1 MAPDALFK
9 CKHCVFR
16 YVIRTLIF
24 PASSTDGEEIMAD
37 IAETRAAPARHST
50 AGALASLSLAMLVS
64 SLATSIANVAL
75 PTLSVAFAASFPSV
89 QWVVLAYLLAI
100 TALIVSVGRLGDL
113 VGRRPLLI
121 VGLALFSAASF
132 AAALAPSL
140 ALLIAARAV
149 QGLGAAVMMALTI
162 AFVGETVSKQR
173 TGSAMGLLGTM
184 SAIGTALGPSLGG
197 VLIAALGWRSIF
209 LVNAVLGAVALLA
222 AWRFLPGDKV
232 AMRASEA
239 ARVDRK
245 EAKGAARFDML
256 GTLLLAA
263 TLAAYA
269 LAMTMGRGHFG
280 GLNMALLGAAIAGAA
295 LFFVAEAEVA
305 SPLVKLALLR
315 DPVLA
320 PSLGMNALV
329 STVMMATLVVGP
341 FFLSRALG
349 LGDAATGA
357 VLSIGP
363 VVSAFCG
370 IIAGRVVDRL
380 GAAAMVVAGL
390 VLMVAGCVALAMLP
404 GVFGVVGYAA
414 AIILLT
420 PGYQL
425 FQAANNT
432 AVMADVDTSERG
444 VVSGM
449 LSLSRNLGLVTGTA
463 VMGAVFAFAVG
474 TGDVAGA
481 GAEAVA
487 HGMRFTFGLAAGLV
501 LVAVLLA
508 VLRLPANR
516 NV

>member
-1 MAPDALFK
+1 
-9 CKHCVFR
+9 
-16 YVIRTLIF
+16 
-24 PASSTDGEEIMAD
+24 MAD
-37 IAETRAAPARHST
+37 IAETRGAPRSHST
-50 AGALASLSLAMLVS
+50 AWALASLSLAMLVS

-75 PTLSVAFAASFPSV
+75 PTLSMAFAASFAAV
-89 QWVVLAYLLAI
+89 QWVVLAYLLTI
-100 TALIVSVGRLGDL
+100 TALIVSVGRVGDL

-140 ALLIAARAV
+140 AVLIAARAA

-162 AFVGETVSKQR
+162 AFVGETVPKQR

-209 LVNAVLGAVALLA
+209 LVNAGLGTVALLA
-222 AWRFLPGDKV
+222 AWRFLPAAMPAGDPARIV
-232 AMRASEA
+232 RRAATASN
-239 ARVDRK
+239 
-245 EAKGAARFDML
+245 RFDTL

-269 LAMTMGRGHFG
+269 LSMTMGRGHFG
-280 GLNMALLGAAIAGAA
+280 GLNVALLGIALVGAG
-295 LFFVAEAEVA
+295 LFVSVEAKVA
-305 SPLVKLALLR
+305 SPLIKPALLR

-320 PSLGMNALV
+320 PSLAMNALV

-349 LGDAATGA
+349 LGEAATGA

-363 VVSAFCG
+363 VISAFCG
-370 IIAGRVVDRL
+370 VIAGRVVDRF

-390 VLMVAGCVALAMLP
+390 ALMAAGCAALAALPGLFGVAGYV
-404 GVFGVVGYAA
+404 A

-432 AVMADVDTSERG
+432 AVMADVDQNERG
-444 VVSGM
+444 LVSGM
-449 LSLSRNLGLVTGTA
+449 LSLSRNLGLVSGTA

-474 TGDVAGA
+474 AKDVASAPPGA
-481 GAEAVA
+481 AAHGAE
-487 HGMRFTFGLAAGLV
+487 MTFAIAAGLV
-501 LVAVLLA
+501 AAAIAIALLGNWSA
-508 VLRLPANR
+508 RRSA
-516 NV
+516 

>member
-1 MAPDALFK
+1 MLRLPPCRPRAYLP
-9 CKHCVFR
+9 R
-16 YVIRTLIF
+16 QI
-24 PASSTDGEEIMAD
+24 TDGEEIMAD
-37 IAETRAAPARHST
+37 IAETRAAPASHSM
-50 AGALASLSLAMLVS
+50 AGALASLSLAMLIS
-64 SLATSIANVAL
+64 SLSTSIANVAL
-75 PTLSVAFAASFPSV
+75 PTLSVAFAASFPAV

-113 VGRRPLLI
+113 VGRRLLLI
-121 VGLALFSAASF
+121 AGLALFSAASL

-140 ALLIAARAV
+140 ALLVAARAV

-162 AFVGETVSKQR
+162 AFVGETVPKER

-209 LVNAVLGAVALLA
+209 LLSAALGVVALLA
-222 AWRFLPGDKV
+222 AWRFLPGDK
-232 AMRASEA
+232 
-239 ARVDRK
+239 
-245 EAKGAARFDML
+245 GAVRREERRRFDML
-256 GTLLLAA
+256 GTLLLAV
-263 TLAAYA
+263 TLVCYA

-280 GLNMALLGAAIAGAA
+280 RPNVALLGTAVAGAA
-295 LFFVAEAEVA
+295 LFVVVEAKVA

-320 PSLGMNALV
+320 PSLAMNVLV

-349 LGDAATGA
+349 LSEAATGA

-363 VVSAFCG
+363 VVSALCG

-380 GAAAMVVAGL
+380 GAAAMVIAGL
-390 VLMVAGCVALAMLP
+390 VLMVAGCAALGLLP
-404 GVFGVVGYAA
+404 GLFGVAGYAA

-432 AVMADVDTSERG
+432 AVMADVDNSERG

-474 TGDVAGA
+474 SRDVAGA
-481 GAEAVA
+481 AAEAVA
-487 HGMRFTFGLAAGLV
+487 QGMRFTFGIAAGLV
-501 LVAVLLA
+501 LAAVLLA
-508 VLRLPANR
+508 VLPAKR
-516 NV
+516 AA

>member
-1 MAPDALFK
+1 
-9 CKHCVFR
+9 
-16 YVIRTLIF
+16 
-24 PASSTDGEEIMAD
+24 MAD
-37 IAETRAAPARHST
+37 IAETRAARLRHST

-64 SLATSIANVAL
+64 SLGTSIANVAL
-75 PTLSVAFAASFPSV
+75 PTLSVALAASFAAV

-100 TALIVSVGRLGDL
+100 TMLIVSVGRLGDL

-121 VGLALFSAASF
+121 AGLALFSAASF
-132 AAALAPSL
+132 AASLAPSL

-162 AFVGETVSKQR
+162 AFVGETVPKER

-197 VLIAALGWRSIF
+197 VLVAALGWRSIF
-209 LVNAVLGAVALLA
+209 LVSAGLGAVALLA
-222 AWRFLPGDKV
+222 AWRFLPAGEAT
-232 AMRASEA
+232 AMRAFHGEA
-239 ARVDRK
+239 R
-245 EAKGAARFDML
+245 GRFDTL
-256 GTLLLAA
+256 GTLLFAA

-269 LAMTMGRGHFG
+269 LSMTMGRGHFG
-280 GLNMALLGAAIAGAA
+280 GLNVALLGGAIVGAA
-295 LFFVAEAEVA
+295 LFIVAEARVA

-320 PSLGMNALV
+320 PGLAMNALV
-329 STVMMATLVVGP
+329 STVMMATLIVGP

-349 LGDAATGA
+349 LGAATTGA

-363 VVSAFCG
+363 VVSALCG
-370 IIAGRVVDRL
+370 VIAGRVVDRL

-390 VLMVAGCVALAMLP
+390 IVMVAGCVALAALP
-404 GVFGVVGYAA
+404 GLFGVAGYAA

-432 AVMADVDTSERG
+432 AVMADVDRSERG

-463 VMGAVFAFAVG
+463 VMGALFAFAMG
-474 TGDVAGA
+474 TGNVAA
-481 GAEAVA
+481 AAPAAVA
-487 HGMRFTFGLAAGLV
+487 HGMEFTFVIAAGLV
-501 LVAVLLA
+501 LVATVIA
-508 VLRLPANR
+508 VAGGWRRGRSA
-516 NV
+516 

>member
-1 MAPDALFK
+1 M
-9 CKHCVFR
+9 
-16 YVIRTLIF
+16 F
-24 PASSTDGEEIMAD
+24 PASSTDGEEIMVD
-37 IAETRAAPARHST
+37 IAETRAAPLRHST
-50 AGALASLSLAMLVS
+50 AGALAGLSLAMLVS
-64 SLATSIANVAL
+64 SLGTSIANVAL
-75 PTLSVAFAASFPSV
+75 PTLSAAFAASFPAV

-100 TALIVSVGRLGDL
+100 TALIVSVGHLGDV
-113 VGRRPLLI
+113 VGRRLLLI
-121 VGLALFSAASF
+121 AGLTLFSAASF

-140 ALLIAARAV
+140 AMLIAARAV

-162 AFVGETVSKQR
+162 ALVGETVPKQR

-197 VLIAALGWRSIF
+197 VLIAAFGWRSIF
-209 LVNAVLGAVALLA
+209 LVNAALGAVALLA
-222 AWRFLPGDKV
+222 AWCFLPGDKGPGID
-232 AMRASEA
+232 RA
-239 ARVDRK
+239 

-269 LAMTMGRGHFG
+269 LAMTMGRGHMG
-280 GLNMALLGAAIAGAA
+280 GLNMALLGGAVVGA
-295 LFFVAEAEVA
+295 VLFVVAEAKVA

-320 PSLGMNALV
+320 PSLAMNALV

-357 VLSIGP
+357 VMSIGP

-380 GAAAMVVAGL
+380 GAAAMVMAGL
-390 VLMVAGCVALAMLP
+390 VLMVAGCVALAVLP

-432 AVMADVDTSERG
+432 AVMADVDRSERG

-474 TGDVAGA
+474 TKDVATA
-481 GAEAVA
+481 APAAVA
-487 HGMRFTFGLAAGLV
+487 GGMGFTFAAATGLV
-501 LVAVLLA
+501 ALA
-508 VLRLPANR
+508 VAIAVAGRRGRIA
-516 NV
+516 

>member
-1 MAPDALFK
+1 
-9 CKHCVFR
+9 
-16 YVIRTLIF
+16 
-24 PASSTDGEEIMAD
+24 MAD
-37 IAETRAAPARHST
+37 IAETRAVPARHST
-50 AGALASLSLAMLVS
+50 TGALASLSLAMLIS
-64 SLATSIANVAL
+64 SLSTSIANVAL
-75 PTLSVAFAASFPSV
+75 PTLSLAFAASFPAV

-113 VGRRPLLI
+113 VGRRLLLI
-121 VGLALFSAASF
+121 AGLALFSAASF

-162 AFVGETVSKQR
+162 AFVGETVPKER

-197 VLIAALGWRSIF
+197 LLIAAFGWRSIF
-209 LVNAVLGAVALLA
+209 LASAALGVVAVLA
-222 AWRFLPGDKV
+222 AWRFLPT
-232 AMRASEA
+232 AMPASEA
-239 ARVDRK
+239 AGIVRRAMPAV
-245 EAKGAARFDML
+245 EAAGIVRRTASAKTRFDTL

-280 GLNMALLGAAIAGAA
+280 GLNVALLGMALAGAA
-295 LFFVAEAEVA
+295 LFVAAEARVA

-320 PSLGMNALV
+320 PSLAMNALV
-329 STVMMATLVVGP
+329 STVMMATLVAGP

-349 LGDAATGA
+349 LSEAATGA

-370 IIAGRVVDRL
+370 VIAGRVVDRL
-380 GAAAMVVAGL
+380 GAAAMVITGL
-390 VLMVAGCVALAMLP
+390 VLMVAGCAALAVLP
-404 GVFGVVGYAA
+404 GLFGVAGYAA
-414 AIILLT
+414 AVIVLT

-432 AVMADVDTSERG
+432 AVMADVDSNERG

-474 TGDVAGA
+474 TKDVAA
-481 GAEAVA
+481 AAPAAVA
-487 HGMRFTFGLAAGLV
+487 GGMGLTFAVAAGLV
-501 LVAVLLA
+501 GLAVLLA
-508 VLRLPANR
+508 IPSLSAKRAA
-516 NV
+516 

>member
-1 MAPDALFK
+1 
-9 CKHCVFR
+9 
-16 YVIRTLIF
+16 
-24 PASSTDGEEIMAD
+24 MAD
-37 IAETRAAPARHST
+37 IAETRAVPARHST
-50 AGALASLSLAMLVS
+50 TGALVSLSLAMLIS
-64 SLATSIANVAL
+64 SLSTSIANVAL
-75 PTLSVAFAASFPSV
+75 PTLSLAFAASFPAV

-113 VGRRPLLI
+113 VGRRLLLI
-121 VGLALFSAASF
+121 AGLALFSAASL

-162 AFVGETVSKQR
+162 AFIGETVPKER

-197 VLIAALGWRSIF
+197 VLIAAFGWRSIF
-209 LVNAVLGAVALLA
+209 LVSAALGVVAVLA
-222 AWRFLPGDKV
+222 AWRFLPAG
-232 AMRASEA
+232 EA
-239 ARVDRK
+239 AGI
-245 EAKGAARFDML
+245 GAARGQARARFDML

-269 LAMTMGRGHFG
+269 LAMTIAHGHFG
-280 GLNMALLGAAIAGAA
+280 GLNLALLGMALTGAA
-295 LFFVAEAEVA
+295 LFVAAEARVA

-320 PSLGMNALV
+320 PSLAMNALV

-349 LGDAATGA
+349 LSEAATGA

-370 IIAGRVVDRL
+370 VIAGRVVDRL
-380 GAAAMVVAGL
+380 GAAAMVITGL
-390 VLMVAGCVALAMLP
+390 VLMVAGCAALAVLP
-404 GVFGVVGYAA
+404 GLFGVAGYAA
-414 AIILLT
+414 AVIVLT

-432 AVMADVDTSERG
+432 AVMADVDNNERG

-474 TGDVAGA
+474 TKDVAA
-481 GAEAVA
+481 AAPAAVA
-487 HGMRFTFGLAAGLV
+487 GGMGLTFAVAAGLV
-501 LVAVLLA
+501 VLAVLLA
-508 VLRLPANR
+508 IPSLSAKRAA
-516 NV
+516 

>member
-1 MAPDALFK
+1 
-9 CKHCVFR
+9 
-16 YVIRTLIF
+16 
-24 PASSTDGEEIMAD
+24 MAD
-37 IAETRAAPARHST
+37 IAQTRAAPLRHST

-64 SLATSIANVAL
+64 SLGTSIANVAL
-75 PTLSVAFAASFPSV
+75 PTLSVAFAASFAAV

-100 TALIVSVGRLGDL
+100 TMLIVSVGRLGDL

-121 VGLALFSAASF
+121 AGLALFSAASF
-132 AAALAPSL
+132 AAAFAPSL
-140 ALLIAARAV
+140 ALLIAARAA

-162 AFVGETVSKQR
+162 AFVGETVPKER

-209 LVNAVLGAVALLA
+209 LVNAGLGAVALLA
-222 AWRFLPGDKV
+222 AWRFLPAGGAT
-232 AMRASEA
+232 AMRAFHGEA
-239 ARVDRK
+239 R
-245 EAKGAARFDML
+245 GRFDTL
-256 GTLLLAA
+256 GMLLLAA

-269 LAMTMGRGHFG
+269 LSMTMGRGHFG
-280 GLNMALLGAAIAGAA
+280 GLNVALLSGTIVGAV
-295 LFFVAEAEVA
+295 LFVVAEARVA

-320 PSLGMNALV
+320 PSLAMNALV
-329 STVMMATLVVGP
+329 STVIMATLVVGP

-349 LGDAATGA
+349 LGDATTGA

-363 VVSAFCG
+363 VVSALCG
-370 IIAGRVVDRL
+370 VIAGRIVDRL

-390 VLMVAGCVALAMLP
+390 ILMVAGCVALAALP
-404 GVFGVVGYAA
+404 GLFGVAGYAA

-432 AVMADVDTSERG
+432 AVMADVDRSERG

-463 VMGAVFAFAVG
+463 VMGALFAFAMG
-474 TGDVAGA
+474 TGNVAA
-481 GAEAVA
+481 AAPAAVA
-487 HGMRFTFGLAAGLV
+487 HGMEFTFVIAAGLM
-501 LVAVLLA
+501 LVATVIA
-508 VLRLPANR
+508 VAGDWRR
-516 NV
+516 RRSV

>member
-1 MAPDALFK
+1 
-9 CKHCVFR
+9 
-16 YVIRTLIF
+16 
-24 PASSTDGEEIMAD
+24 
-37 IAETRAAPARHST
+37 
-50 AGALASLSLAMLVS
+50 MLVS

-75 PTLSVAFAASFPSV
+75 PTLSVAFAASFAAV
-89 QWVVLAYLLAI
+89 QWVVLAYLLTI
-100 TALIVSVGRLGDL
+100 TALIVSIGRLGDL
-113 VGRRPLLI
+113 VGGRPLLI
-121 VGLALFSAASF
+121 VGLALFGAASL

-140 ALLIAARAV
+140 ALLIAARAA

-162 AFVGETVSKQR
+162 AFVGETVPKER

-197 VLIAALGWRSIF
+197 VLITALGWRSIF
-209 LVNAVLGAVALLA
+209 LVNAGLGVVALLA
-222 AWRFLPGDKV
+222 AWRFLPV
-232 AMRASEA
+232 AMPAGEA
-239 ARVDRK
+239 ARIVRR
-245 EAKGAARFDML
+245 AATARIRFDML

-263 TLAAYA
+263 TLVAYA
-269 LAMTMGRGHFG
+269 LSMTMGRSHFG
-280 GLNMALLGAAIAGAA
+280 GLNMALLGMAIVGAA
-295 LFFVAEAEVA
+295 LFVLVEAKVA

-320 PSLGMNALV
+320 PSLAMNVLV

-349 LGDAATGA
+349 LSEAATGA

-363 VVSAFCG
+363 VVSALWG
-370 IIAGRVVDRL
+370 VIAGRIVDRL

-390 VLMVAGCVALAMLP
+390 ALMAAGCVALAALP
-404 GVFGVVGYAA
+404 SLFGTAGYAA

-432 AVMADVDTSERG
+432 AVMADVDRNERG
-444 VVSGM
+444 VISGM

-474 TGDVAGA
+474 TKDVAAAAPAAIA
-481 GAEAVA
+481 G
-487 HGMRFTFGLAAGLV
+487 GMGFTFAVAAGLV
-501 LVAVLLA
+501 IVTIGIAV
-508 VLRLPANR
+508 VGRR
-516 NV
+516 RRSV

>member
-1 MAPDALFK
+1 
-9 CKHCVFR
+9 
-16 YVIRTLIF
+16 
-24 PASSTDGEEIMAD
+24 MAD
-37 IAETRAAPARHST
+37 IAETRAAPESHST

-75 PTLSVAFAASFPSV
+75 PTLSLAFVASFAAV
-89 QWVVLAYLLAI
+89 QWVVLAYLLTI

-140 ALLIAARAV
+140 AFLIGARAV
-149 QGLGAAVMMALTI
+149 QGLGAAVMMALTM
-162 AFVGETVSKQR
+162 AFVGETVPKER

-184 SAIGTALGPSLGG
+184 SAVGTALGPSLGG
-197 VLIAALGWRSIF
+197 VLIAAFGWRSIF
-209 LVNAVLGAVALLA
+209 LVNATLGAVALLA
-222 AWRFLPGDKV
+222 AWRFLPAAIPASEAVGIV
-232 AMRASEA
+232 RRAIPASEA
-239 ARVDRK
+239 ASIVRWATGVRG
-245 EAKGAARFDML
+245 EARGRFDTL

-269 LAMTMGRGHFG
+269 LSMTMGRGHFG
-280 GLNMALLGAAIAGAA
+280 GLNIALLGAAAAGAV
-295 LFFVAEAEVA
+295 LFVIVEAKVA

-320 PSLGMNALV
+320 PSLAMNALV

-363 VVSAFCG
+363 VVSALCG
-370 IIAGRVVDRL
+370 VIAGRVVDRL
-380 GAAAMVVAGL
+380 GAAAMVTAGL
-390 VLMVAGCVALAMLP
+390 VLMVAGCAALAALP
-404 GVFGVVGYAA
+404 GLFGVAGYAA

-432 AVMADVDTSERG
+432 AVMADVDRKERG

-474 TGDVAGA
+474 AKDVAAAAPG
-481 GAEAVA
+481 AVA
-487 HGMRFTFGLAAGLV
+487 HGMGSTFAVAAGLV
-501 LVAVLLA
+501 VAAMMIALA
-508 VLRLPANR
+508 SDLRER
-516 NV
+516 RST

>member
-1 MAPDALFK
+1 
-9 CKHCVFR
+9 
-16 YVIRTLIF
+16 
-24 PASSTDGEEIMAD
+24 MAD
-37 IAETRAAPARHST
+37 IAETRAAPGSHSA

-64 SLATSIANVAL
+64 SLGTSIANVAL
-75 PTLSVAFAASFPSV
+75 PTLSVAFAASFAAV

-100 TALIVSVGRLGDL
+100 TVLIVIVGRLGDL

-140 ALLIAARAV
+140 AFLIGARAV
-149 QGLGAAVMMALTI
+149 QGLGAAVMMALTM
-162 AFVGETVSKQR
+162 AFVGETVPKER

-184 SAIGTALGPSLGG
+184 SAVGTALGPSLGG
-197 VLIAALGWRSIF
+197 VLIAILGWRSIF
-209 LVNAVLGAVALLA
+209 LVNAGLGAVALLA
-222 AWRFLPGDKV
+222 AWRFLPA
-232 AMRASEA
+232 AMPASEA
-239 ARVDRK
+239 AGIVRRAMPAGIVRRATGVHG
-245 EAKGAARFDML
+245 EARGRFDML

-269 LAMTMGRGHFG
+269 LSMTMGRGHFG
-280 GLNMALLGAAIAGAA
+280 GLNIALLGAAAAGAV
-295 LFFVAEAEVA
+295 LFVVVEAKVA

-320 PSLGMNALV
+320 PSLAMNALV

-363 VVSAFCG
+363 VVSALCG
-370 IIAGRVVDRL
+370 VIAGRVVDRL
-380 GAAAMVVAGL
+380 GAAAMVTAGL
-390 VLMVAGCVALAMLP
+390 MLMVAGCVALAALP
-404 GVFGVVGYAA
+404 GLFGVAGYAA

-432 AVMADVDTSERG
+432 AVMADVDRNERG

-474 TGDVAGA
+474 TGNIAA
-481 GAEAVA
+481 APPEAVA
-487 HGMRFTFGLAAGLV
+487 GGMRFTFAAASMLV
-501 LVAVLLA
+501 VVAA
-508 VLRLPANR
+508 VIAVAGRR
-516 NV
+516 SE

>member
-1 MAPDALFK
+1 
-9 CKHCVFR
+9 
-16 YVIRTLIF
+16 
-24 PASSTDGEEIMAD
+24 MAD
-37 IAETRAAPARHST
+37 IAETRAAPVSRST

-75 PTLSVAFAASFPSV
+75 PTLSVVFAASFPAV

-113 VGRRPLLI
+113 VGRRLLLI
-121 VGLALFSAASF
+121 AGLAMFSAASF
-132 AAALAPSL
+132 AAAFAPSL

-162 AFVGETVSKQR
+162 AVVGETVPKER

-209 LVNAVLGAVALLA
+209 LVNAALGGVALLA
-222 AWRFLPGDKV
+222 AWRFLP
-232 AMRASEA
+232 AASIPRQA
-239 ARVDRK
+239 TS
-245 EAKGAARFDML
+245 AKARFDMP
-256 GTLLLAA
+256 GTLVLAA

-269 LAMTMGRGHFG
+269 LAMTIGRGHFG
-280 GLNMALLGAAIAGAA
+280 GLNAALLGAAMIGAA
-295 LFFVAEAEVA
+295 LFVVAEAKVA

-315 DPVLA
+315 DRVLA
-320 PSLGMNALV
+320 PSLAMNALV

-349 LGDAATGA
+349 LSAAATGA

-363 VVSAFCG
+363 VVSAVCG
-370 IIAGRVVDRL
+370 VIAGRIVDRQ
-380 GAAAMVVAGL
+380 GAAAMVIAGL
-390 VLMVAGCVALAMLP
+390 ALMVAGCAALAALP
-404 GVFGVVGYAA
+404 SLFGVAGYAA
-414 AIILLT
+414 AIAVLT

-432 AVMADVDTSERG
+432 AVMADVDRSERG

-463 VMGAVFAFAVG
+463 AMGAVFAFAVG
-474 TGDVAGA
+474 TRDIAA
-481 GAEAVA
+481 AAPAAVA
-487 HGMRFTFGLAAGLV
+487 RGLAMTFAVAAGLV
-501 LVAVLLA
+501 VVAVA
-508 VLRLPANR
+508 IAFVSDRSKRRGA
-516 NV
+516 

>member
-1 MAPDALFK
+1 
-9 CKHCVFR
+9 
-16 YVIRTLIF
+16 
-24 PASSTDGEEIMAD
+24 MAD
-37 IAETRAAPARHST
+37 IAETRAAPVRHST
-50 AGALASLSLAMLVS
+50 AGALASLSLAMLIS
-64 SLATSIANVAL
+64 SLGTSIANVAL
-75 PTLSVAFAASFPSV
+75 PTLSLAFAASFPAV

-113 VGRRPLLI
+113 VGRRLLLI
-121 VGLALFSAASF
+121 AGLALFSAASF

-162 AFVGETVSKQR
+162 AFVGETVPKER

-197 VLIAALGWRSIF
+197 VLIAAVGWRSIF
-209 LVNAVLGAVALLA
+209 LVNAALGVVAVAA
-222 AWRFLPGDKV
+222 AWRFLPAGD
-232 AMRASEA
+232 AT
-239 ARVDRK
+239 
-245 EAKGAARFDML
+245 GAARKPGAAGGEARGGFDML

-269 LAMTMGRGHFG
+269 LAMTIGRGHFG
-280 GLNMALLGAAIAGAA
+280 GLNLALLAVAVAGAA
-295 LFFVAEAEVA
+295 LFVVAEARVA
-305 SPLVKLALLR
+305 SPLVKVTLLR
-315 DPVLA
+315 DAVLA
-320 PSLGMNALV
+320 PSLAMNALV

-349 LGDAATGA
+349 LSEAETGA

-370 IIAGRVVDRL
+370 VLAGRVVDRL
-380 GAAAMVVAGL
+380 GAAAMVIAGL
-390 VLMVAGCVALAMLP
+390 VLMAAGCAALAWLP
-404 GVFGVVGYAA
+404 GVFGVAGYAA
-414 AIILLT
+414 AIVLLT

-432 AVMADVDTSERG
+432 AVMADVDSSERG

-474 TGDVAGA
+474 TKDIAA
-481 GAEAVA
+481 AAPASVA
-487 HGMRFTFGLAAGLV
+487 HGMGLTFAVAAGLV
-501 LVAVLLA
+501 VAAMVIALLA
-508 VLRLPANR
+508 IGGSVITNKCKCQG
-516 NV
+516 

>member
-1 MAPDALFK
+1 
-9 CKHCVFR
+9 
-16 YVIRTLIF
+16 
-24 PASSTDGEEIMAD
+24 MAD
-37 IAETRAAPARHST
+37 IAETRAAPAHHST

-75 PTLSVAFAASFPSV
+75 PTLSVAFAASFAAV

-113 VGRRPLLI
+113 VGRRLLLI
-121 VGLALFSAASF
+121 VGLALFGVASF
-132 AAALAPSL
+132 AAAFAPSL

-162 AFVGETVSKQR
+162 AFIGETVPKER

-184 SAIGTALGPSLGG
+184 SALGTALGPSLGG
-197 VLIAALGWRSIF
+197 VLIAAFGWRSIF
-209 LVNAVLGAVALLA
+209 LVNAALGALAMLA
-222 AWRFLPGDKV
+222 AWRFLPAG
-232 AMRASEA
+232 EA
-239 ARVDRK
+239 TGMVTVHGKAR
-245 EAKGAARFDML
+245 GRFDML

-263 TLAAYA
+263 TLASYA
-269 LAMTMGRGHFG
+269 LSMTMGRGHFG
-280 GLNMALLGAAIAGAA
+280 GLNMALLGGAIAGAA
-295 LFFVAEAEVA
+295 LFVVAEARVE

-320 PSLGMNALV
+320 PSLAMNALV

-349 LGDAATGA
+349 LGEAAAGA

-363 VVSAFCG
+363 VVSALCG
-370 IIAGRVVDRL
+370 VIAGRVVDRL
-380 GAAAMVVAGL
+380 GAAAMVLAGL
-390 VLMVAGCVALAMLP
+390 ALMAAGCVALAWLP
-404 GVFGVVGYAA
+404 SLFGVSGYAA

-432 AVMADVDTSERG
+432 AVMADVDRNERG

-463 VMGAVFAFAVG
+463 AMGAVFVFAVG
-474 TGDVAGA
+474 TKDIAA
-481 GAEAVA
+481 AAPAAVA
-487 HGMRFTFGLAAGLV
+487 DGMGITFAVAVGLV
-501 LVAVLLA
+501 ASAIAIAVVGERRRRCSA
-508 VLRLPANR
+508 
-516 NV
+516 

>member
-1 MAPDALFK
+1 M
-9 CKHCVFR
+9 
-16 YVIRTLIF
+16 T
-24 PASSTDGEEIMAD
+24 D
-37 IAETRAAPARHST
+37 IAETRAAPASRST

-64 SLATSIANVAL
+64 SLGTSIANVAL
-75 PTLSVAFAASFPSV
+75 PTLSAAFAASFEAV

-100 TALIVSVGRLGDL
+100 TALIVGVGRLGDL
-113 VGRRPLLI
+113 VGRRLLLI
-121 VGLALFSAASF
+121 AGLALFSAASF

-162 AFVGETVSKQR
+162 ALVGETVPRER

-197 VLIAALGWRSIF
+197 VLIGALGWRSIF
-209 LVNAVLGAVALLA
+209 LASGALGAVALLA
-222 AWRFLPGDKV
+222 AWRFLRSDEGT
-232 AMRASEA
+232 
-239 ARVDRK
+239 ARGK
-245 EAKGAARFDML
+245 ERGSFDAL

-280 GLNMALLGAAIAGAA
+280 GLNAALLGAAAAGAA
-295 LFFVAEAEVA
+295 LFVVVEARVA

-315 DPVLA
+315 GPVLA
-320 PSLGMNALV
+320 PSLVMNALV

-349 LGDAATGA
+349 LSEAATGA

-363 VVSAFCG
+363 VVSAVCG
-370 IIAGRVVDRL
+370 VIAGRIVDRF
-380 GAAAMVVAGL
+380 GTAAMVLAGL
-390 VLMVAGCVALAMLP
+390 VMMVGGCAALGLLP
-404 GVFGVVGYAA
+404 DVFGVAGYAA

-432 AVMADVDTSERG
+432 AVMADVDGDERG

-474 TGDVAGA
+474 SGNIAA
-481 GAEAVA
+481 AAPEAVA
-487 HGMRFTFGLAAGLV
+487 GGMRFTFFAAAV
-501 LVAVLLA
+501 LVAIAALIA
-508 VLRLPANR
+508 MAGRRSA
-516 NV
+516 